1 MLRKSGSFT
10 EYVKLHLEN
19 QMSTAIENY
28 INAVDASAL
37 SLRLYKIK
45 DIDEVELDRIDVK
58 NVYVSDLPNSA
69 IKFDIIVETTLY
81 VYDSDRYHIDEPEDT
96 SQWFL
101 LECRGSLDRKL
112 DDVEISKVCVY
123 TNKNVQERELSDSLV
138 PYISK
143 EKLEYEAE
151 QFLKRHYPEALLQPM
166 YLDPIELTNR
176 MGLTVLKH
184 NIDKDTS
191 VFGQIYFSETDA
203 ELYDFQTDTVIN
215 KHVTP
220 GTIIVDPD
228 VVFQRN
234 LGAFNN
240 TIVHECVHWDLHK
253 KAFALEQLFN
263 DEIRQIKCKVV
274 GGTAGFSNEATKWM
288 EWQANSL
295 APRIQMPL
303 KMFTKKASE
312 LINRYRKEAGTNELC
327 DIIQPV
333 IEELAVFFQVS
344 KLAAKLRMIDA
355 GFDEARGAFIY
366 IDGHYVKPFSYKKG
380 AISDRETYS
389 IPAKDAAIQFL
400 INPLLQK
407 ANQYVYVDSHIVLN
421 HPKFVYQNVDGE
433 TVMTDYARLHMDKC
447 CLSFELSVKGGYN
460 TDYHRECFLNR
471 DKGTPVDFN
480 IEFTGA
486 NGELDDT
493 KRNALIKD
501 LAMEEATVLN
511 GLSNDYTAAW
521 KEVLKWRGLS
531 NAKLSQIITVSEK
544 TIGNI
549 INGNSEGT
557 LNSVVLMCLGANLPY
572 DISMYLID
580 RSGHRFKATNESHI
594 MYRFVLRT
602 MYTKSIKEIQDFL
615 SEQGVA
621 PL

>member
-1 MLRKSGSFT
+1 
-10 EYVKLHLEN
+10 
-19 QMSTAIENY
+19 
-28 INAVDASAL
+28 
-37 SLRLYKIK
+37 
-45 DIDEVELDRIDVK
+45 
-58 NVYVSDLPNSA
+58 
-69 IKFDIIVETTLY
+69 
-81 VYDSDRYHIDEPEDT
+81 
-96 SQWFL
+96 
-101 LECRGSLDRKL
+101 
-112 DDVEISKVCVY
+112 
-123 TNKNVQERELSDSLV
+123 
-138 PYISK
+138 
-143 EKLEYEAE
+143 
-151 QFLKRHYPEALLQPM
+151 
-166 YLDPIELTNR
+166 
-176 MGLTVLKH
+176 
-184 NIDKDTS
+184 
-191 VFGQIYFSETDA
+191 
-203 ELYDFQTDTVIN
+203 
-215 KHVTP
+215 
-220 GTIIVDPD
+220 
-228 VVFQRN
+228 
-234 LGAFNN
+234 
-240 TIVHECVHWDLHK
+240 
-253 KAFALEQLFN
+253 
-263 DEIRQIKCKVV
+263 
-274 GGTAGFSNEATKWM
+274 
-288 EWQANSL
+288 
-295 APRIQMPL
+295 
-303 KMFTKKASE
+303 
-312 LINRYRKEAGTNELC
+312 
-327 DIIQPV
+327 
-333 IEELAVFFQVS
+333 
-344 KLAAKLRMIDA
+344 
-355 GFDEARGAFIY
+355 
-366 IDGHYVKPFSYKKG
+366 
-380 AISDRETYS
+380 
-389 IPAKDAAIQFL
+389 
-400 INPLLQK
+400 
-407 ANQYVYVDSHIVLN
+407 
-421 HPKFVYQNVDGE
+421 
-433 TVMTDYARLHMDKC
+433 MTDYARLHMDKC

>member
-1 MLRKSGSFT
+1 MSNCRSFT
-10 EYVKLHLEN
+10 EYVKRTLENPLSDAVLNFIENNDANELGLHL
-19 QMSTAIENY
+19 Y
-28 INAVDASAL
+28 
-37 SLRLYKIK
+37 RIK
-45 DIDEVELDRIDVK
+45 EADEVILDDIYIERVI
-58 NVYVSDLPNSA
+58 VSDLPDTD
-69 IKFDIIVETTLY
+69 IQFDVIIEATLA
-81 VYDSDRYHIDEPEDT
+81 VYDVDRYHNDEPE
-96 SQWFL
+96 SARQWFCL
-101 LECRGSLDRKL
+101 NCRGNLADKL
-112 DDVEISKVCVY
+112 NDIEI
-123 TNKNVQERELSDSLV
+123 LSTS
-138 PYISK
+138 I
-143 EKLEYEAE
+143 EAE

-166 YLDPIELTNR
+166 YLDPVELTNR

-327 DIIQPV
+327 DIVQPV

-355 GFDEARGAFIY
+355 GFDVARGAFIY

-380 AISDRETYS
+380 AISDKETYS

-400 INPLLQK
+400 INPLLQN
-407 ANQYVYVDSHIVLN
+407 ANQYVYVDSHIILN
-421 HPKFVYQNVDGE
+421 HPKFVYKNVDGE

-493 KRNALIKD
+493 QRNALIKD

-580 RSGHRFKATNESHI
+580 RSGHRFKAKTRKPH
-594 MYRFVLRT
+594 YV
-602 MYTKSIKEIQDFL
+602 
-615 SEQGVA
+615 
-621 PL
+621 